1 MTVSVEMRLLIH
13 SCLVVD
19 QTIDIKNAYD
29 ETRNL
34 KFNSVSQYATTVST
48 SVTL

>member
-19 QTIDIKNAYD
+19 QTIDITNVYD
-29 ETRNL
+29 ETQKP
-34 KFNSVSQYATTVST
+34 KFNSVSQCATTVS
-48 SVTL
+48 SSN